1 MSTLLSLS
9 LYHTSFLP
17 LWISILFM
25 DIKSIVEKGPH
36 LTTEIVGLLCIVISL
51 PICIFII
58 FIALHT
64 KIREGTILQTLVS
77 VKEEKRIIA
86 EYLLAYILPFFA
98 FDFTRWDQVIPFLI
112 FYLTLG
118 FLCVRHNYLSV
129 NILLEIAGFRLYR
142 CSLKN
147 DDGIVTDQIVISHRR
162 LNSFVGESLYLS
174 SLNNEYKLDTRLK

>member
-86 EYLLAYILPFFA
+86 YILPFFA

-129 NILLEIAGFRLYR
+129 NIMLEIAGFRLYR